1 MPSTEE
7 IEAIRNKIRA
17 EADANTAVKL
27 AERLRK
33 GYTGELP
40 PVKGHTETTYLC
52 KVARQAK
59 PEEFMFYKKNI
70 FRRSDVPITVL
81 LQFVN
86 MFLGIK
92 EEPEP
97 AFKKEERVTE
107 DNELLKTVKE
117 MQLTLERL
125 TRLVVRITEEL

>member
-52 KVARQAK
+52 KIAKRAK
-59 PEEFMFYKKNI
+59 PEVFMFYRQNI
-70 FRRSDVPITVL
+70 FRRSGVPIAAL

-86 MFLGIK
+86 MFLGIV

-97 AFKKEERVTE
+97 AFKKEDRSTE